1 MQTID
6 GSIQTAFSQQALDLQ
21 KDFCCNGLD
30 STKIVRWVGC
40 KPGVYQGSK
49 TIFSSEDLSFCS
61 WYQQV
66 DSYNFATISLDPN
79 ETVELNLDSKLLLVK
94 AKYTEPQGLDLL
106 ESLKLIELGIGE
118 QSGYV
123 GMTIP
128 FLIGEPTPPY
138 VYRYFVIKDLFNI
151 NTESL
156 LTVPLKLNNIS
167 PYGVTINILYAK

>member
-30 STKIVRWVGC
+30 STKIIRWVGC

-49 TIFSSEDLSFCS
+49 TIFSSEDLAFCS

-66 DSYNFATISLDPN
+66 DSYNFATITLDSN
-79 ETVELNLDSKLLLVK
+79 ETAEVNLNSRFLLVK
-94 AKYTEPQGLDLL
+94 ARFEDPQGLDLL
-106 ESLKLIELGIGE
+106 ESLKLFELGIGE
-118 QSGYV
+118 QAGYV

-128 FLIGEPTPPY
+128 FLIGEPTTPY
-138 VYRYFVIKDLFNI
+138 VYRYFVIKELFNI
-151 NTESL
+151 NTEAL
-156 LTVPLKLNNIS
+156 LTVPLRLNNIS
-167 PYGVTINILYAK
+167 PYEVTINLLYAN

>member
-128 FLIGEPTPPY
+128 FLIGEPTSPY

>member
-49 TIFSSEDLSFCS
+49 TIFSSEDLAFCS
-61 WYQQV
+61 WYQQI

-128 FLIGEPTPPY
+128 FLIGEPTTPY
-138 VYRYFVIKDLFNI
+138 VYRYFVIKELFNI